1 MVKVFSRIVTILLFL
16 LLGAEIWLKYPDNHG
31 AGIDAYKVP
40 WVVTVIVNVCYMIW
54 IRRIALYRIAALA
67 LFVLLLFLCDRFN
80 VVVDYEEWTAR
91 GMPDWGVLQR

>member
-1 MVKVFSRIVTILLFL
+1 MKTLSCVAICVLFFL
-16 LLGAEIWLKYPDNHG
+16 LIMEIWVKYPDNHG